1 MLQLACGFKHSAVVT
16 SDGKLFTF
24 GNGDYGRL
32 GHGNT
37 ANKKLPE
44 RVMTLDKKQV
54 AQVTKALKDWEM
66 AGCSEHSFIVKIQD
80 LRPMRSFTGTTSRKN
95 HFPHER
101 SCTVKFRHH
110 LSSFILTRY
119 VEELKTR
126 SKYDR
131 V

>member
-1 MLQLACGFKHSAVVT
+1 MLLQLACGFKHSAVVT

-54 AQVTKALKDWEM
+54 AQVTKALKVWKV
-66 AGCSEHSFIVKIQD
+66 AGCSMHSFIVKYKIFVQ
-80 LRPMRSFTGTTSRKN
+80 
-95 HFPHER
+95 
-101 SCTVKFRHH
+101 
-110 LSSFILTRY
+110 
-119 VEELKTR
+119 
-126 SKYDR
+126 
-131 V
+131 